1 VKDKHAN
8 ASAAPRP
15 RATGDPETRAA
26 DDAETLAAQARESV
40 EKSAAE
46 LRKHRVPIATEPP
59 TVYRP

>member
-1 VKDKHAN
+1 VKDTHKD
-8 ASAAPRP
+8 ASAPTP
-15 RATGDPETRAA
+15 TRVS

-46 LRKHRVPIATEPP
+46 LRKHRISIATEPP